1 MELVNASF
9 HNDPDTYFQV
19 CHLVEKKIVDICN
32 KNLGINHLDEGWIIG
47 VCATTKTGCD
57 ELSTTIPYITKRKK
71 TVGNTIYFPT
81 SYIIN
86 REYPLDKFIPLY
98 FIGLRKILASWNI
111 EEQKFV
117 ECEELA
123 KKEILNNPKYFLL
136 EEERFSEK
144 MSDEESE
151 RIEKILNSMPE
162 VIKLIKKKGL
172 YQ

>member
-1 MELVNASF
+1 M
-9 HNDPDTYFQV
+9 
-19 CHLVEKKIVDICN
+19 
-32 KNLGINHLDEGWIIG
+32 
-47 VCATTKTGCD
+47 
-57 ELSTTIPYITKRKK
+57 
-71 TVGNTIYFPT
+71 
-81 SYIIN
+81 
-86 REYPLDKFIPLY
+86 
-98 FIGLRKILASWNI
+98 ASWNI